1 MDPMSSNSA
10 TAQATTITEL
20 RKYRPMPTLFHAV
33 LRLSHWRVLARENRS
48 RMYSRRVF
56 IATLAVNSSG

>member
-1 MDPMSSNSA
+1 
-10 TAQATTITEL
+10 
-20 RKYRPMPTLFHAV
+20 MPTLFHAV
-33 LRLSHWRVLARENRS
+33 LMFSQLQRARARENRS